1 MLTMDEMKAFL
12 PGAEADFQLAG
23 QDAPL
28 FSTSG
33 AEKYDEPGKA
43 APTFIGGKRPV
54 GVYRVFGSW
63 TAGCGEYEKAVRP
76 FNVENGAAT
85 ENRRANSL

>member
-1 MLTMDEMKAFL
+1 MIFRQAGPGGGGLSVRRSHKPFESDGNYMLTMDEMKAFL

-28 FSTSG
+28 LSTSG

-43 APTFIGGKRPV
+43 APTFIGGK
-54 GVYRVFGSW
+54 
-63 TAGCGEYEKAVRP
+63 
-76 FNVENGAAT
+76 
-85 ENRRANSL
+85 

>member
-28 FSTSG
+28 LSTSG

-43 APTFIGGKRPV
+43 APTFIGGK
-54 GVYRVFGSW
+54 
-63 TAGCGEYEKAVRP
+63 
-76 FNVENGAAT
+76 
-85 ENRRANSL
+85 

>member
-1 MLTMDEMKAFL
+1 MDEMKAFL

-28 FSTSG
+28 LSTSG
-33 AEKYDEPGKA
+33 A
-43 APTFIGGKRPV
+43 APIFIGGKRPV